1 MSQQINFYNTKL
13 VKPKDWFSLTTVAII
28 YALSAGLMLLWYQQ
42 LNAEATLKEQA
53 RQTAQTQFEQAQ
65 KQLTDAMAATQNIV
79 DVKAQEAALKA
90 LQEKLDSQEKV
101 IAAFEQTRS
110 GKRMHVAD
118 YMAGLS
124 HQTVEKLW
132 LTGFKLDAFKNYVSL
147 TGRAYKTELVPKY
160 IDALSREPVF
170 RGQLFGG
177 LQIKEIEQTNER
189 MGGDAQVANQTATPS
204 ANTATPATN
213 NSVPTNTQAVNAA
226 STNSASQ
233 AAGTNNTQA
242 ASTNGQATAQTL
254 TGQPATTAK
263 PEVIEA
269 KPIKLIE
276 FEIKG
281 LDVVPNMDSSAEDT
295 DKKVGEP
302 AHG

>member
-13 VKPKDWFSLTTVAII
+13 VKPKDWFSLSTVAIV
-28 YALSAGLMLLWYQQ
+28 YVASAGLMLVWYQQ
-42 LNAEATLKEQA
+42 LNAEAALKEQA
-53 RQTAQTQFEQAQ
+53 RQTAQIQFEQAQ
-65 KQLTDAMAATQNIV
+65 KQLTDAMSATKNVV
-79 DVKAQEAALKA
+79 DVKAQEVELKA
-90 LQEKLDSQEKV
+90 LQEKLDSQEKI

-124 HQTVEKLW
+124 HQAVENLW

-177 LQIKEIEQTNER
+177 LQIKEIEQANER
-189 MGGDAQVANQTATPS
+189 KQGDAQTASQSVGASSPS
-204 ANTATPATN
+204 VGSTNASTTTGTLATN
-213 NSVPTNTQAVNAA
+213 NASQGATPTATQA
-226 STNSASQ
+226 STVTASQ
-233 AAGTNNTQA
+233 STMQ
-242 ASTNGQATAQTL
+242 STNGQPATA
-254 TGQPATTAK
+254 AK
-263 PEVIEA
+263 PAAVEV

-281 LDVVPNMDSSAEDT
+281 LDVVPNVDSSSKVLD
-295 DKKVGEP
+295 DKVGEP